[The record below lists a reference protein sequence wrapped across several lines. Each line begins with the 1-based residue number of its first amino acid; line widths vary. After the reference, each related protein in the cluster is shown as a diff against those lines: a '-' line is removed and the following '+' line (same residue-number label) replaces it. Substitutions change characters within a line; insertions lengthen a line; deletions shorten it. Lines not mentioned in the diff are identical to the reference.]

1 VLVNTAAN
9 TVRLG
14 LTGGIGSGKST
25 VATILQQAGAYVV
38 DADALSRRAT
48 ATDGAA
54 MQAIEATFGKQF
66 IAADGSL
73 EREAMRTLVFTD
85 SSAKARLE
93 AIVHPIVAAQ
103 IQALED
109 VAVAAGNRVLVFDL
123 PLLVE
128 SAHWR
133 AHLSAVIVVDCLPE
147 TQIQRVMQRNGHSR
161 AQVEKIMAA
170 QANRQQRL
178 AAADTVIYND
188 GINLQALQHEVLQLA
203 RQWGL
208 ASGYDVA

>member
-1 VLVNTAAN
+1 VNTAAN

-14 LTGGIGSGKST
+14 LTGGIGSGKSA
-25 VATILQQAGAYVV
+25 VAGIFQQAGAYVI
-38 DADALSRRAT
+38 DADALSRKAT
-48 ATDGAA
+48 AAGGAA
-54 MQAIEATFGKQF
+54 MPAIETTFGKQF
-66 IAADGSL
+66 IATDGSL
-73 EREAMRTLVFTD
+73 ERDAMRTLVFTD

-93 AIVHPIVAAQ
+93 AIVHPIVVAQ
-103 IQALED
+103 IQALD
-109 VAVAAGNRVLVFDL
+109 DAAVAAGNRVLVFDL
-123 PLLVE
+123 PLLIE
-128 SAHWR
+128 SARWR

>member
-1 VLVNTAAN
+1 VNTAAN

-25 VATILQQAGAYVV
+25 VASLLQQAGAYVA

-48 ATDGAA
+48 AMGGAA
-54 MQAIEATFGKQF
+54 MPAIAATFGKQF
-66 IAADGSL
+66 IAYDGGL
-73 EREAMRTLVFTD
+73 ARDAMRKLVFTD
-85 SSAKARLE
+85 PNAKARLE
-93 AIVHPIVAAQ
+93 AIVHPVVTAQ
-103 IQALED
+103 IQELGD
-109 VAVAAGNRVLVFDL
+109 LAVAAGHRVLVFDV

-128 SAHWR
+128 SARWR
-133 AHLSAVIVVDCLPE
+133 AYVDAVIVVDCLPE

-161 AQVEKIMAA
+161 AQVESIMAA
-170 QANRQQRL
+170 QASRAQRL

-188 GINLQALQHEVLQLA
+188 GINLQALQQEVLSCA

-208 ASGYDVA
+208 ACGYDDA

>member
-25 VATILQQAGAYVV
+25 VTAILQQAGAYVI

-48 ATDGAA
+48 AAGGAA
-54 MQAIEATFGKQF
+54 MPAIEATFGKQF
-66 IAADGSL
+66 IAADSSL

-85 SSAKARLE
+85 SSAKGRLE
-93 AIVHPIVAAQ
+93 AIVHPIVTAQ

-133 AHLSAVIVVDCLPE
+133 AHLNAVIVVDCLPE

-170 QANRQQRL
+170 QASRQQRL
-178 AAADTVIYND
+178 AAADAVIYND